1 MTSRIYQ
8 PLKGIK
14 VFSFE
19 LAFALPAGTRALSEL
34 GADVV
39 RVSRRGGNPY
49 ARYMGVVDGVLYDKP
64 SISIDLKTRVGS
76 EIASALALEADVV
89 CNNFRPG
96 VLDKYGL
103 SAARLRG
110 VKPSLICLQ
119 LSGYGTPGPW
129 SEFPAYGPSTE
140 AAGGLNRLLVDE
152 GEVPARIG
160 SGVFTD
166 QLAGRYAAL
175 ATVVAL
181 KRKRETG
188 EGTVI
193 DLSMSECVTHL
204 MGSLMVR
211 SAMTGQVPTAE
222 RNRDPQYVP
231 QGVYPCRGDDQ
242 WIAIS
247 VTSDS
252 AWARLSEIVVGHDLD
267 PDMSHTV
274 RARRHDD
281 IDAVL
286 STWTVTHDKDE
297 LARQLQAGG
306 IAAAPVRTVQDSV
319 KDPQFQ
325 ARGAITNV
333 RHRKPILGY
342 RAHPHPPIPW
352 RLVGRRRK
360 KLTGYR
366 GGGQDN
372 LTVLNRWLGYTREQ
386 VRELEKQGVLGPAAS
401 LDIAEP
407 PVRADRRDPDFGRK
421 LELPR

>member
-1 MTSRIYQ
+1 
-8 PLKGIK
+8 
-14 VFSFE
+14 
-19 LAFALPAGTRALSEL
+19 
-34 GADVV
+34 
-39 RVSRRGGNPY
+39 
-49 ARYMGVVDGVLYDKP
+49 MGVVDGVLYDKA
-64 SISIDLKTRVGS
+64 SVSIDLTTARGS

-89 CNNFRPG
+89 CSNFRPG

-103 SAARLRG
+103 SVARLRSI
-110 VKPSLICLQ
+110 KPSLICLQ

-129 SEFPAYGPSTE
+129 AEFPAYGPSTE

-152 GEVPARIG
+152 GELPPRIG

-175 ATVVAL
+175 AVVAAL
-181 KRKRETG
+181 RRRSESG
-188 EGTVI
+188 EGAVI
-193 DLSMSECVTHL
+193 DLSMSESVTHL
-204 MGSLMVR
+204 LGSLMVQ
-211 SAMTGQVPTAE
+211 SAMTGQVPKAE

-231 QGVYPCRGDDQ
+231 QGVYPCSGDDQ

-252 AWARLSEIVVGHDLD
+252 AWQRLTEIVSRSELD
-267 PDMSHTV
+267 EDMSCLE

-281 IDAVL
+281 IDTVL
-286 STWTVTHDKDE
+286 CKWTVKQNKDE
-297 LARQLQAGG
+297 LAQQLQACG
-306 IAAAPVRTVQDSV
+306 IAAAPVRTVEDSV
-319 KDPQFQ
+319 QDPQFQ

-372 LTVLNRWLGYTREQ
+372 VTVLNHWLGYAREQ
-386 VRELEKQGVLGPAAS
+386 VRELEREGVLGPAGS
-401 LDIAEP
+401 HDIAEP
-407 PVRADRRDPDFGRK
+407 PVRGDRRDPGFARK
-421 LELPR
+421 LGLPR